1 MHSDKQEGRVRGM
14 EKVDALI
21 EALAEH
27 ISDVIASGKEYEG
40 EISEKTKALAELIS
54 ARANVL

>member
-1 MHSDKQEGRVRGM
+1 M

-27 ISDVIASGKEYEG
+27 ISEKISSGREDEG
-40 EISEKTKALAELIS
+40 EIAEKTKALAELIS
-54 ARANVL
+54 ARANAF

>member
-1 MHSDKQEGRVRGM
+1 M

-27 ISDVIASGKEYEG
+27 ISDVIASGKECEG
-40 EISEKTKALAELIS
+40 EISEKTKALAALVS

>member
-1 MHSDKQEGRVRGM
+1 M

-27 ISDVIASGKEYEG
+27 IS
-40 EISEKTKALAELIS
+40 EKFHLAMLTAKVKLQKRQRLS
-54 ARANVL
+54 QS

>member
-1 MHSDKQEGRVRGM
+1 M

-27 ISDVIASGKEYEG
+27 ISDVIASGIECEG
-40 EISEKTKALAELIS
+40 DIAE
-54 ARANVL
+54 NT